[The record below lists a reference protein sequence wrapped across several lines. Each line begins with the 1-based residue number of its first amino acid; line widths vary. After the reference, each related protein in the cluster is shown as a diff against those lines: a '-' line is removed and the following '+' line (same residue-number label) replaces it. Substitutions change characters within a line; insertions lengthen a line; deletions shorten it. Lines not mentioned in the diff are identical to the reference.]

1 MTEKLRVLLVEDEKR
16 AGFDIVK
23 VLYDRLVM
31 LVNEEMRIEL
41 MSASYTEMKQ
51 RFISADVVLVGYPNR
66 ALIPRLAYL
75 YGNTTYVDLIDL
87 RAYSVL
93 DAAAVLKQIMAIK
106 ELDQKEFTAHH
117 QSEWSILCSFKKEK
131 SRI

>member
-23 VLYDRLVM
+23 VLYDRLVT
-31 LVNEEMRIEL
+31 LVNEEMGIEL
-41 MSASYTEMKQ
+41 MSASYAEMKQ

-66 ALIPRLAYL
+66 ELISRLAYL

-93 DAAAVLKQIMAIK
+93 DAAAVLKQILAIK
-106 ELDQKEFTAHH
+106 ELDQQEFVTHH
-117 QSEWSILCSFKKEK
+117 QNEWSILCSFKKEK